1 MASEA
6 TKQVYPAPR
15 LEAFIKS
22 ALVAHGLPEQ
32 DAAVCA
38 ARMIESDLR
47 GVDTHGIFRL
57 PHYSQRIRV
66 NGVNLRPT
74 VRTVRENAVTA
85 LVDGDN
91 AMGHVV
97 MTYATELAIRKAEAA
112 GLAWVGTCNG
122 NHAGPGPSIPR
133 CRFATT

>member
-1 MASEA
+1 MVEA
-6 TKQVYPAPR
+6 
-15 LEAFIKS
+15 
-22 ALVAHGLPEQ
+22 
-32 DAAVCA
+32 
-38 ARMIESDLR
+38 DLR

-57 PHYSQRIRV
+57 PHYSQRIRA
-66 NGVNLRPT
+66 NGINLRPK

-97 MTYATELAIRKAEAA
+97 MTYATELAIRKAEES

-122 NHAGPGPSIPR
+122 NHAGAGAVYSTMPLAQDMVGMYMTVANANHMAPGAASS
-133 CRFATT
+133 